1 MRPVTRS
8 NLMKL
13 LAWAWLPLGLVLAAL
28 LAASAPS
35 PARADDQ
42 EVDCS
47 QVKLALS
54 DADYDRACYL
64 ETFMFS
70 GMAGTGRRDVL
81 EATSLDGNH
90 FLTAVNFIAQGRVI
104 LTKTPLHKQIEDMFN
119 LEKISA
125 WTSGKTVG
133 SMTTSE
139 FDADVKGIPSYCV
152 GFQHFFGHETGG
164 YRGVTVGFGCS
175 RTDRDKIYTVLRELD
190 IPSD

>member
-1 MRPVTRS
+1 VTRPIS
-8 NLMKL
+8 GV
-13 LAWAWLPLGLVLAAL
+13 WLPLVVLLAAL
-28 LAASAPS
+28 TLAG
-35 PARADDQ
+35 ARAPANADDG

-47 QVKLALS
+47 QVKLALV
-54 DADYDRACYL
+54 DEAYDRACYK

-104 LTKTPLHKQIEDMFN
+104 LTKTPLHKQLETMFN

-125 WTSGKTVG
+125 WGDGKIVG
-133 SMTTSE
+133 SMTVSE

-175 RTDRDKIYTVLRELD
+175 RTDREMVYTVLRELN